1 MISIPSVAAFFKTK
15 LAEKLRESKNILR
28 EFKFSVLEDTD
39 ITDPSLDGEKVL
51 LQGVVDCAIIESDG
65 IIIIDFKTDRTDENT
80 LELLA
85 ENYRPQVESYA
96 SAMEK
101 IYELPVK
108 ETYLY
113 FFHSGKL
120 VRLK

>member
-28 EFKFSVLEDTD
+28 EFKFSVLEDAD

-120 VRLK
+120 VQL

>member
-1 MISIPSVAAFFKTK
+1 MISIPSLAAFFKTK

-28 EFKFSVLEDTD
+28 EFKFSVLEDADT
-39 ITDPSLDGEKVL
+39 TDPSLDGEKVL

-80 LELLA
+80 LEQLA

-101 IYELPVK
+101 IYELPIK

-120 VRLK
+120 VQL

>member
-28 EFKFSVLEDTD
+28 EFKFSVLEDAD
-39 ITDPSLDGEKVL
+39 ITDPSLGGEKVL

-65 IIIIDFKTDRTDENT
+65 IIIIDFKTARTDENT
-80 LELLA
+80 LGLLA

-120 VRLK
+120 VQL